1 MTRGWNLWLELK
13 GVNIGLYLLQTK
25 HFLLRQV
32 TFKRQHHMYISSYHQ
47 NIFFAFRSHPNL
59 PPLGRELGGVLMT
72 IHQSVQLK
80 PHFRK
85 VLPPGG
91 VAEILCHITPMT
103 HFIRWENSEDE
114 WTKNTSELEARRTRQ
129 EGLSGIGF
137 RSWFFF
143 FLAVLWHHV
152 RDSKDFVEATWEGDW
167 NVWFIYTLK
176 TFYVLQDKIG
186 EFQSLEHSAL
196 SNCVCN
202 YRRKKKVLC

>member
-1 MTRGWNLWLELK
+1 MGCIYFKLSTSSLDKLLSK
-13 GVNIGLYLLQTK
+13 GNIICTYHCIIRIYFSHSKATW
-25 HFLLRQV
+25 
-32 TFKRQHHMYISSYHQ
+32 ISPISE
-47 NIFFAFRSHPNL
+47 FA
-59 PPLGRELGGVLMT
+59 GREFAGVLMT
-72 IHQSVQLK
+72 FHWSVQLR

-103 HFIRWENSEDE
+103 HFIRRENSEDE
-114 WTKNTSELEARRTRQ
+114 RTKSTSQLEARRTRQ

-137 RSWFFF
+137 LSWFFF
-143 FLAVLWHHV
+143 FLTVLWHHV

-186 EFQSLEHSAL
+186 VF
-196 SNCVCN
+196 
-202 YRRKKKVLC
+202 